1 MALRVAINGFGRV
14 GRSVLRT
21 ALQRNVDLEFVGIN
35 DLTNPEKL
43 RLSFKYDSIHGV
55 FHENIALDG
64 KYLVVGGNRIR
75 LTAVK
80 NPARLP
86 WKELGVDVVI
96 DSTGVFRTR
105 DQLEGHLRAGAKKVV
120 LAVPPK
126 DALDATIVMGVN
138 SDMLHSGMK
147 LVSNASC
154 TTNCAAPVVKVLNDN
169 WGIMRGY
176 MVTVH
181 AYTNDQR
188 LLDFPHKD
196 PRRARA
202 AVQSIIPTTTG
213 AAKAIGQVI
222 PELEGKLQ
230 GMAYRV
236 PVADGSVVDLVVELR
251 KKASVR
257 SINNAMKQASMTDLR
272 GILQYTTDPIVSV
285 DIIDNPHSSVF
296 DSLLTQTL
304 NGNWVKVSSWYD
316 NEWGYS
322 NRIIDLL
329 ERLFYV

>member
-1 MALRVAINGFGRV
+1 MSLRVAINGFGRV
-14 GRSVLRT
+14 GRSVLRA
-21 ALQRNVDLEFVGIN
+21 ALERNVDLEFVGIN
-35 DLTNPEKL
+35 DLTNPEQL
-43 RLSFKYDSIHGV
+43 RLSFKYDSIHGIFQHNV
-55 FHENIALDG
+55 ALEG
-64 KYLVVGGNRIR
+64 NCLLVEGNRIQ
-75 LTAVK
+75 LTAIK
-80 NPARLP
+80 DPAKLP
-86 WKELGVDVVI
+86 WKKLKVDAVI

-105 DQLEGHLRAGAKKVV
+105 EQLEGHLKAGAKKVI

-126 DALDATIVMGVN
+126 NALDATVVMGVN
-138 SDMLHSGMK
+138 SDKLTRGMQ

-154 TTNCAAPVVKVLNDN
+154 TTNCAAPVVKVLNDTF
-169 WGIMRGY
+169 GIERGY

-188 LLDFPHKD
+188 LLDFPHSD

-202 AVQSIIPTTTG
+202 ATLSIIPTTTG

-236 PVADGSVVDLVVELR
+236 PVADGSVVDMTVELS
-251 KKASVR
+251 KKASVKA
-257 SINNAMKQASMTDLR
+257 INDAMKKASMTSLK
-272 GILQYTTDPIVSV
+272 GILEYTTDPIVSV
-285 DIIDNPHSSVF
+285 DIIDNPHSSIF
-296 DSLLTQTL
+296 DSLLTQTM
-304 NGNWVKVSSWYD
+304 NDKWVKVSSWYD

-329 ERLFYV
+329 ERMFYV